1 MFLKKLI
8 LQNFRNYSG
17 TTLECNKRGNL
28 LFGRNGQG
36 KTNLLESIYLLSV
49 FRSFRKGTAK
59 DLLKWDESHF
69 LVKGFFDTAKSIE
82 REISI
87 VCEKGDS
94 RQVFYENERVNKLSG
109 LIGTFP
115 TVILSPES
123 LEISQGSPKE
133 RRRFLDLCL
142 SNIDPEYLDN
152 LIAYRKVLK
161 HRNSLLCSATLEFDE
176 KTIAPWNEK
185 LVEHGSF
192 IIRRRLD
199 AVSRI
204 SVIFEKMY
212 NIISGGSE
220 KLTLEYKS
228 SVADLSDVESC
239 FEKRLTENR
248 QEEARRK
255 ATLTGPHKD
264 DIKFILNGHN
274 ARKFSS
280 QGQHKTILLAL
291 KSAELKYLSET
302 MNIQPVI
309 LLDDL
314 FALLDNERIMAFL
327 NILHSYSQF
336 FITANIEIDHDDLL
350 TRAGFQESDFSQYLV
365 ENGSIRLK

>member
-1 MFLKKLI
+1 MFLKKLV
-8 LQNFRNYSG
+8 LQNFRNYSD
-17 TTLECNKRGNL
+17 TILECNKRGNL

-59 DLLKWDESHF
+59 DLVKWDEDRF
-69 LVKGFFDTAKSIE
+69 MVTGFFDTAKSIE

-87 VCEKGDS
+87 VWEKGGS

-123 LEISQGSPKE
+123 LEISRGSPKE

-142 SNIDPEYLDN
+142 SNVDPEYLDN

-161 HRNSLLCSATLEFDE
+161 HRNSLLYPEAPKLDE
-176 KTIAPWNEK
+176 NAIAPWNEK

-199 AVSRI
+199 AIGRI
-204 SVIFEKMY
+204 SGIFEEMY
-212 NIISGGSE
+212 NVISGGRE
-220 KLTLEYKS
+220 RLTLAYNS
-228 SVADLSDVESC
+228 SVSDLSDVESC
-239 FEKRLTENR
+239 FEKQLIENR
-248 QEEARRK
+248 QEETRRRT
-255 ATLTGPHKD
+255 TLTGPHKD
-264 DIKFILNGHN
+264 DIKFILNGHD

-314 FALLDNERIMAFL
+314 FALLDDERIMAFL
-327 NILHSYSQF
+327 NILHGYSQF
-336 FITANIEIDHDDLL
+336 FITANIEIDPDELL
-350 TRAGFQESDFSQYLV
+350 SRAGFQDSDFSQYLV
-365 ENGSIRLK
+365 ENGGVRLK